1 MNRPSWFRSRR
12 DNTLSQAAADVR
24 RDQLDT
30 RYNWL
35 RVQSRRRQLVVI
47 TVMSLVTLLLGHLL
61 AQPWVNLFAMLV
73 YLSCLMLLRTA
84 VRGMTHYPDEL
95 VDERI
100 LAARGK
106 TYRFAYLG
114 AIALMMAYLLSYIG
128 NELAV
133 KFGWMLPL
141 SAEALHD
148 YAFVCFFAALALPD
162 AIHAWREPEEPLAA
176 P

>member
-1 MNRPSWFRSRR
+1 MNRQAKTRALR
-12 DNTLSQAAADVR
+12 DDVLSQVAADAR

-35 RVQSRRRQLVVI
+35 RVRSRRRQVVAI
-47 TVMSLVTLLLGHLL
+47 TGMSLASLLIGHLL
-61 AQPWVNLFAMLV
+61 DQPWINLFALLAYMA
-73 YLSCLMLLRTA
+73 CLWLLRTA

-106 TYRFAYLG
+106 TYRLAYMG
-114 AIALMMAYLLSYIG
+114 AMALMVVYLVSYIG
-128 NELAV
+128 NQLIA
-133 KFGWMLPL
+133 KLGWITPL

-162 AIHAWREPEEPLAA
+162 AIHAWREPEEP
-176 P
+176 